1 MRLVREV
8 PTNAPATGARCW
20 TQISTMPT
28 GLQMRFD
35 LQIHSRCCVVTDSFQ
50 DAKLLH
56 AVLTHGTNW
65 ATIAHSHRPN
75 RTTLAL
81 RNRYST
87 LRLQNN
93 NTRSKANTE
102 TTEKATKTASSTS
115 QTTMGNSL
123 KETDWN
129 MEASRCPTWNG
140 GDMVNQS
147 SDEDDGDEDDG
158 DEDEE
163 DDNEDNENED
173 DGLHQ
178 NNNTS
183 AMKGI
188 LNSQAPSHDTSGKGI
203 QTPESTFASWDTW
216 VAGSMETNNVFDF
229 KMQPLSTDNLEMDKA
244 NQMQYQS
251 LLGLNSSQYPTPGE
265 SYFSNISE
273 PGNLDTIVPKSL
285 YGKSLS
291 IRLRIREPLIES
303 DLDPTPMDINLTPS
317 LDTFCTSPQPQTAP
331 STTSNTTGAGASPG
345 RASSVGITNSK
356 GTSITSA
363 GGGKSPSTSPSNLS
377 LDLPSTTL
385 YQVSISMT
393 CTRAQLDANMI
404 LLAGLGSSVTIQI
417 DKKA

>member
-1 MRLVREV
+1 
-8 PTNAPATGARCW
+8 
-20 TQISTMPT
+20 
-28 GLQMRFD
+28 
-35 LQIHSRCCVVTDSFQ
+35 
-50 DAKLLH
+50 
-56 AVLTHGTNW
+56 
-65 ATIAHSHRPN
+65 
-75 RTTLAL
+75 
-81 RNRYST
+81 
-87 LRLQNN
+87 
-93 NTRSKANTE
+93 
-102 TTEKATKTASSTS
+102 
-115 QTTMGNSL
+115 
-123 KETDWN
+123 
-129 MEASRCPTWNG
+129 MEASRRPSWNG
-140 GDMVNQS
+140 GEITNQS

-173 DGLHQ
+173 DRLHQ

-216 VAGSMETNNVFDF
+216 VAGSMESNNVFDF
-229 KMQPLSTDNLEMDKA
+229 KLQPLSTDNLEMDKT
-244 NQMQYQS
+244 NQMQYPS

-273 PGNLDTIVPKSL
+273 SGNLDTVVPKSL
-285 YGKSLS
+285 YGESLQIS
-291 IRLRIREPLIES
+291 LRTREPILIES

-331 STTSNTTGAGASPG
+331 STISNTTGAGASPG
-345 RASSVGITNSK
+345 RASSVGVTNSK

-377 LDLPSTTL
+377 LDLPPTTL

-417 DKKA
+417 DKKT